1 MYLNELQI
9 NNIHYFI
16 REELSTAENDNLKY
30 VRQTI
35 RALADI
41 PLIDSK
47 TKRELLQFINDEW
60 KKVAETEGTK

>member
-1 MYLNELQI
+1 MNLNELQI

-16 REELSTAENDNLKY
+16 REELSTAEKDNLKY
-30 VRQTI
+30 VRQTV

-60 KKVAETEGTK
+60 KKVTETKGTK